1 MTTPRSIAVLALA
14 LATASACEPEPQR
27 QAGDIPPAGELV
39 PGQTSDLD
47 VWLVSGIKA
56 TRKNGANIPAG
67 GFVQFLV
74 PEEGIERGL
83 YIAVNA
89 RGMPEGSY
97 GWGIYRNACTEDPGD
112 VVVPVTDVNGME
124 GIAEPLRAGRNGNAE
139 QSVFIPASVLP
150 PRSLR
155 AEDLSLRIHEGPDPR
170 GGGRPPAAPG
180 PLALLPYPPG
190 SKFTIIGPSRAS
202 RTMTEIA

>member
-112 VVVPVTDVNGME
+112 VVVPFTDVNGME

-139 QSVFIPASVLP
+139 QSVFLPASVLP

-170 GGGRPPAAPG
+170 QGRAVAC
-180 PLALLPYPPG
+180 AD
-190 SKFTIIGPSRAS
+190 I
-202 RTMTEIA
+202 